1 MFGARQT
8 KAGEG
13 GGGREEVGGSLPFSL
28 KRGAVKCLT
37 GESAGLSWR
46 DDTRRSAD
54 IFLPHQPHH
63 LLNLFAFFSLL
74 NFVFPPAAL
83 ARTLFGSLS
92 TNICEDH
99 PVGIEVVLNLTATGS
114 NSAWGRRG
122 SGLRPPGRSSERPGM
137 HGAVWVGGGETGST
151 ITN

>member
-8 KAGEG
+8 KAGVG
-13 GGGREEVGGSLPFSL
+13 GGEVGGSLPFSL

-63 LLNLFAFFSLL
+63 LLNLFAFFSL
-74 NFVFPPAAL
+74 NFVFPSAAL
-83 ARTLFGSLS
+83 ARILFGSLS
-92 TNICEDH
+92 TSICEDH

-114 NSAWGRRG
+114 NSA
-122 SGLRPPGRSSERPGM
+122 
-137 HGAVWVGGGETGST
+137 
-151 ITN
+151 